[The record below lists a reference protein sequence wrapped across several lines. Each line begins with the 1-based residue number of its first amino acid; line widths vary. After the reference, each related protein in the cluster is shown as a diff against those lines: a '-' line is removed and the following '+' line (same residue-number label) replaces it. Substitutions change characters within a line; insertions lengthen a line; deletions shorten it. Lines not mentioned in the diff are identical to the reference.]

1 MEKKM
6 TPKQHEDEIS
16 YRNSRGWLVAFSL
29 FSFVVGIFYFIGSVY
44 VISSPNNFDSA
55 VLFNAISS
63 LFLFSVFSP
72 LWLFFIAYLYP
83 DINEDEQG
91 LHFKFLFKT
100 YAVPWDEILYI
111 QTAKPLGFKMRY
123 SATLVV
129 ARSRLTFFHRL
140 YGLIYGKTSNPS
152 FLISSR
158 ISNYPS
164 LTKAISEKVKA
175 NRRIN
180 KQ

>member
-1 MEKKM
+1 
-6 TPKQHEDEIS
+6 
-16 YRNSRGWLVAFSL
+16 
-29 FSFVVGIFYFIGSVY
+29 
-44 VISSPNNFDSA
+44 
-55 VLFNAISS
+55 
-63 LFLFSVFSP
+63 SVFSP

-100 YAVPWDEILYI
+100 YDVLWDEILYI

-129 ARSRLTFFHRL
+129 VRSRLTFFHSL

-164 LTKAISEKVKA
+164 LTKTISEKVKA